1 MFNPERI
8 ERNKNN
14 NGIQYFSDKI
24 KERSIL
30 QRIPSQPT
38 IRSKPILTCEPEEVI
53 LQSKK

>member
-14 NGIQYFSDKI
+14 NGIQHFSDKI